1 MDHLPP
7 NGPGGGDGAFAPA
20 APHSGLSAYGSPP
33 LGVPSPGD
41 GPSLQL
47 PQGSAPAG
55 VFSPAGVAALSIPPQ
70 TDLAPLDPVAPRT
83 PARQGLDFGPGSLPP
98 VPEHFSEIAAP
109 PPGVEAIPGRPGPP
123 SMYDQAVG
131 QMAEGEG
138 HMLGLSVIGV
148 SAGVA
153 AGTYYGGAYGGIA
166 GGLIAGSVLNA
177 YRAVHYYQ
185 AATEASDKEAQVSGT
200 YAVAGGVIAA
210 VIWAKLASKSPRA
223 AMWANKRQEGATSD
237 AESPPA
243 DLVPNDGGTAAGCN
257 FRPVI

>member
-1 MDHLPP
+1 
-7 NGPGGGDGAFAPA
+7 
-20 APHSGLSAYGSPP
+20 
-33 LGVPSPGD
+33 
-41 GPSLQL
+41 
-47 PQGSAPAG
+47 
-55 VFSPAGVAALSIPPQ
+55 
-70 TDLAPLDPVAPRT
+70 
-83 PARQGLDFGPGSLPP
+83 
-98 VPEHFSEIAAP
+98 
-109 PPGVEAIPGRPGPP
+109 
-123 SMYDQAVG
+123 
-131 QMAEGEG
+131 
-138 HMLGLSVIGV
+138 MLGLSVIGV